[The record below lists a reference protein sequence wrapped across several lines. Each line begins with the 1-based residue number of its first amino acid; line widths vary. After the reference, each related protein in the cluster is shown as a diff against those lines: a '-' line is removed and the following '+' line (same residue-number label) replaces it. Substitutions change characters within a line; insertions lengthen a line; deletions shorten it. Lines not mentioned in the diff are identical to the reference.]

1 VIDADEYLY
10 AGRVFTYD
18 ELRDEIEVEAAPRR
32 PICTTEP

>member
-18 ELRDEIEVEAAPRR
+18 ELRDEVEVRGRAEVADLY
-32 PICTTEP
+32 E